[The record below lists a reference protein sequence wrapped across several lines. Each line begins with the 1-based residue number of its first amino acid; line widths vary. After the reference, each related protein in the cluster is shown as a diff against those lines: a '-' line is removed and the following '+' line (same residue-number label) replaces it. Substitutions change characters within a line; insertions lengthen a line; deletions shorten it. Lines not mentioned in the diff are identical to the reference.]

1 MSRSKTVKKQ
11 NVGKEEYKSP
21 IFSNMYMESFEQK
34 ALATVDVP
42 PNWWKRY
49 VDNTH
54 TILKNKHSQGFT
66 DYINGIDEDINW
78 TTEGEAEGTEEKDGI
93 EKKER
98 TLAFLDSVTVLQKDD
113 SINTRV
119 FRKES
124 HADHYLNFNSNH
136 PLAHKRDNVRNQQR
150 ELLVTQKI

>member
-1 MSRSKTVKKQ
+1 
-11 NVGKEEYKSP
+11 
-21 IFSNMYMESFEQK
+21 MYMESFEQK
-34 ALATVDVP
+34 ALATADLP

-66 DYINGIDEDINW
+66 DYINGIDEHINW

-136 PLAHKRDNVRNQQR
+136 PLAHKRDNVRTQQR

>member
-1 MSRSKTVKKQ
+1 
-11 NVGKEEYKSP
+11 
-21 IFSNMYMESFEQK
+21 
-34 ALATVDVP
+34 
-42 PNWWKRY
+42 

-54 TILKNKHSQGFT
+54 TILKNEHSQGFT
-66 DYINGIDEDINW
+66 DYINSIDEHINW

-124 HADHYLNFNSNH
+124 YTDHYFNCTSNH
-136 PLAHKRDNVRNQQR
+136 PLAQKRDNVRTEQR